1 MHMIDLLGYEF
12 IFNSFFRDRCG
23 FANDGDG
30 LFIRVRQI
38 DVVRSRNAI

>member
-12 IFNSFFRDRCG
+12 IFEGFRDRCG